1 MSRTP
6 QTSSLSQSKRDD
18 NCLYVL
24 ISDNQCD
31 RSDWVI
37 FRTKGCVKKFEDP
50 KKNASFKS
58 IDCEFN
64 AKK

>member
-1 MSRTP
+1 MEP
-6 QTSSLSQSKRDD
+6 KVNKELFK
-18 NCLYVL
+18 
-24 ISDNQCD
+24 
-31 RSDWVI
+31 I
-37 FRTKGCVKKFEDP
+37 FIKNKGCKKKFEDP

>member
-1 MSRTP
+1 MGE
-6 QTSSLSQSKRDD
+6 
-18 NCLYVL
+18 CVVY
-24 ISDNQCD
+24 
-31 RSDWVI
+31 
-37 FRTKGCVKKFEDP
+37 KGCKKKFEDP